1 MKNEIQTLL
10 GLHPTEYFLQ
20 VSEKWTKLT
29 FDDCTLADYNI
40 QKDTTLDI
48 KPLHPISATRVG
60 LRGGSEDDN
69 LHDGIDE
76 RLEKA
81 VSQSNIKHELQLQ
94 EKSDEEL
101 EFLLREKSVANLLA
115 VMKDFKVTRYR
126 KGNPR
131 PRNEL
136 MDSFL
141 KERKD
146 GFPLLRW
153 SLMTRAE
160 KEADR
165 KAKRS
170 SEKKR
175 EENAQNAQHMAQV
188 RANETTEEARARLDA
203 NAKSMAQVRAKET
216 EEETLTRRDKD
227 ARQHAQVRADEKA
240 MNVHKWPTLD
250 TLLGDT
256 PGKDYKVEFHTEDVT
271 AALFLFYLETGGWMY
286 RESMWLIAYI
296 HVIKRLK
303 DDDDIRRLSNL
314 LELCVEQHLSLQK
327 VLYQA
332 VLDDNDLKQVCK
344 WKGQTEERQLMDKK
358 EAVLE
363 WFATSDNPISLDDR
377 KAKLRAPEEV
387 DTEERNKL
395 IESLVGLHLNV
406 PAYWWKEHSDLELWK
421 CEVDS
426 INLEEKEG
434 RYFNIKCLDHDPSDP
449 HQEQRY
455 EMAYIDV
462 KKYAD
467 REHPEY
473 SDFYLPKTLDESRVD
488 LKFKDR
494 CEKTLQE
501 LRKLDRGKALLIQ
514 YVF

>member
-1 MKNEIQTLL
+1 
-10 GLHPTEYFLQ
+10 

-60 LRGGSEDDN
+60 LRGGAEDDN
-69 LHDGIDE
+69 LHDEIDE

-81 VSQSNIKHELQLQ
+81 VSQSNNEHELQLQ
-94 EKSDEEL
+94 EKSDEEMAS
-101 EFLLREKSVANLLA
+101 LLREKSVVNLLA
-115 VMKDFKVTRYR
+115 VMKAFKVRR
-126 KGNPR
+126 SRDGKPVPR
-131 PRNEL
+131 DEL
-136 MDSFL
+136 IDSFL
-141 KERKD
+141 KERDD

-160 KEADR
+160 RMADKR
-165 KAKRS
+165 AKRS
-170 SEKKR
+170 SDKKR
-175 EENAQNAQHMAQV
+175 EDNAKTATRNAQA
-188 RANETTEEARARLDA
+188 
-203 NAKSMAQVRAKET
+203 RAKES
-216 EEETLTRRDKD
+216 EEDTLTRRDKD
-227 ARQHAQVRADEKA
+227 ARRHAQVRANETEEETLTRQEDDAQRHAQVRADKKNA
-240 MNVHKWPTLD
+240 IAHKWPTLD

-296 HVIKRLK
+296 HVIRRLK
-303 DDDDIRRLSNL
+303 DEDDIRRLSNL
-314 LELCVEQHLSLQK
+314 LELCVERHLSLQK

-344 WKGQTEERQLMDKK
+344 WKGETEERQLMDKK

-363 WFATSDNPISLDDR
+363 WFATSDDPISLDDR
-377 KAKLRAPEEV
+377 KAKICAPEEV

-395 IESLVGLHLNV
+395 IESLVGLHLKV

-449 HQEQRY
+449 YQEQRY